1 MRGKSWPQR
10 TRRLRRWA
18 ARMERPTL
26 LMEPRFVIQNFNS
39 LIFYPIFNITIIC
52 PVFNTSIFGKYH
64 HFDILQISHPLMC
77 SCFIPRSPLRLPTTL
92 RTTRTR
98 PSAAGRSGNYSRNI
112 SQEYENIHQRSRR
125 RGGACL
131 VWDLWPRQGGHPQGG
146 RQATFNPNSFPQ
158 RKVKG
163 EKLSKLSG
171 TFAEGW
177 GETIPASKKKRTLAF
192 QFRSNKKNTA
202 GGFRCQVTVSC
213 KKKQTE
219 ISTKK
224 VTKVANKKNLQKSHK
239 NCKEKKSLK
248 KVTKVAILS
257 SVGCHSGS
265 WVRRGWIGI
274 RSWDGNWTFW
284 RSLPGFL
291 FLYVLFAPDNLLP

>member
-1 MRGKSWPQR
+1 MGPLR

-18 ARMERPTL
+18 ARTERLIL
-26 LMEPRFVIQNFNS
+26 LMEPKFLIQNSNFS
-39 LIFYPIFNITIIC
+39 IFHPILSITIIS
-52 PVFNTSIFGKYH
+52 PAFNTSIFGKYH
-64 HFDILQISHPLMC
+64 HFDILQISHPLMS
-77 SCFIPRSPLRLPTTL
+77 SCFIPRSLLRLPTTL

-98 PSAAGRSGNYSRNI
+98 PSAAGRSGNYSRKI
-112 SQEYENIHQRSRR
+112 SQEYENIHQRSCR

-146 RQATFNPNSFPQ
+146 WQATFNSNLSPQ

-202 GGFRCQVTVSC
+202 GGFRCQVIVSHKKTEISKKNHKKC
-213 KKKQTE
+213 KKK
-219 ISTKK
+219 I
-224 VTKVANKKNLQKSHK
+224 
-239 NCKEKKSLK
+239 
-248 KVTKVAILS
+248 
-257 SVGCHSGS
+257 
-265 WVRRGWIGI
+265 
-274 RSWDGNWTFW
+274 
-284 RSLPGFL
+284 
-291 FLYVLFAPDNLLP
+291 